1 MAGFVA
7 GLWPGCGRVCGRI
20 VAGLWP
26 GCGRV
31 CGRIVAGL
39 WPGLWPGCGRVCD
52 RVFGRSVRKISFAVD
67 FVALLTFVPCR
78 MWLKIICQLRP
89 PLKKTRIYT
98 HIYIYIRIHSAWIGP
113 APPPFVFIS
122 FGVVVWAGRAKK
134 RDGLDRIFKGKPPQN
149 Q

>member
-98 HIYIYIRIHSAWIGP
+98 HIYIYIYIYVYTVPGLAQPLRLLFLLALGS
-113 APPPFVFIS
+113 S
-122 FGVVVWAGRAKK
+122 FGPVGQKNETA
-134 RDGLDRIFKGKPPQN
+134 
-149 Q
+149 